1 MFAGFEP
8 SCRPYFPDEEK
19 RALHWIIGGDTGIS
33 SIAIW
38 AVMTGQVEMG
48 AHGVSGFLI
57 HDVPKDA
64 GDFGRCYRLLEFIP
78 EWKERLHEVGNAIP
92 RWQPFV
98 REWKALESL
107 FLKSQDMSTMMDRLW
122 REGRSVETGLRD
134 TLPAPGAGG

>member
-64 GDFGRCYRLLEFIP
+64 GDFGRCHRLLEFIP
-78 EWKERLHEVGNAIP
+78 EWKGRLHEVGEVIP

-98 REWKALESL
+98 REWKAMEDLY
-107 FLKSQDMSTMMDRLW
+107 LKSRDMSTMMDRLW
-122 REGRSVETGLRD
+122 REGRSVETGLGD